1 MHPAGLKRLIRKA
14 IALITREAAEAAVA
28 TGITP
33 HQHNPAGVDGIA
45 LQAAEIHTP
54 FTHQLVK
61 RRTDRVRPKTAH
73 KGGRGAKASQ
83 CAGHIG
89 GGTA

>member
-1 MHPAGLKRLIRKA
+1 MHPAGLKGLIGKA
-14 IALITREAAEAAVA
+14 IALITGEAAEATVA
-28 TGITP
+28 AGITP

-61 RRTDRVRPKTAH
+61 RRTDRVRAKTAH
-73 KGGRGAKASQ
+73 KGGRGA
-83 CAGHIG
+83 
-89 GGTA
+89 